1 MRLNYH
7 RFGSGPPLLLLHG
20 IGHRWQGWEPVFDR
34 VAPEREL
41 IAVDLPGFG
50 DSPAPPTGTP
60 AGIDSITD
68 LLVAFLDDLGL
79 ERPHVAGNS
88 LGGWAALELAKR
100 GRAASATAL
109 SPAGFQN
116 ALEAIYQHTSFRIT
130 IRTSRLIADRAEQV
144 LSRPRL
150 RVLAFGQLV
159 RHPLQ
164 IPLGDVGPT
173 VRALAHAPWFDD
185 TLRAINAG
193 RFTGGEQ
200 IAVPTTI
207 AWGEHDLILLRRQA
221 RRAARAI
228 PAARML
234 TLTGC
239 GHVPMTD
246 DPEQVARVLLE
257 GSAG

>member
-1 MRLNYH
+1 MQLNYH
-7 RFGSGPPLLLLHG
+7 RVGDGPPLVLIHG

-34 VAPEREL
+34 LTPEREL
-41 IAVDLPGFG
+41 IAIDLPGFG
-50 DSPAPPTGTP
+50 DSPPPPPGTP

-68 LLVAFLDDLGL
+68 LVSGFLDDLGL

-116 ALEAIYQHTSFRIT
+116 ALEAVYQQTSFRIT
-130 IRTSRLIADRAEQV
+130 VRFSRLIAARAEQV

-150 RVLAFGQLV
+150 RVLAFAQLV
-159 RHPLQ
+159 RRPLQ
-164 IPLGDVGPT
+164 IPLAEVGPT
-173 VRALAHAPWFDD
+173 VRALAHAPWFDE
-185 TLRAINAG
+185 TLRAINTG
-193 RFTGGEQ
+193 RFTGGER

-207 AWGEHDLILLRRQA
+207 AWAEHDLILLPRQA

-228 PAARML
+228 PSARML
-234 TLTGC
+234 TLHGC

-246 DPEQVARVLLE
+246 DPEQVAKVLLE

>member
-1 MRLNYH
+1 MQLNYH
-7 RFGSGPPLLLLHG
+7 RVGSGPPLLLLHG

-50 DSPAPPTGTP
+50 DSPAPPSGTP

-130 IRTSRLIADRAEQV
+130 IRISRLIADRAEQV

-150 RVLAFGQLV
+150 RVLAFAQLV
-159 RHPLQ
+159 HHPLQ
-164 IPLGDVGPT
+164 IPFTHVGPT
-173 VRALAHAPWFDD
+173 VRALARAP
-185 TLRAINAG
+185 
-193 RFTGGEQ
+193 
-200 IAVPTTI
+200 
-207 AWGEHDLILLRRQA
+207 
-221 RRAARAI
+221 
-228 PAARML
+228 
-234 TLTGC
+234 
-239 GHVPMTD
+239 
-246 DPEQVARVLLE
+246 
-257 GSAG
+257 

>member
-1 MRLNYH
+1 MELTYRRVGH
-7 RFGSGPPLLLLHG
+7 GPPLLLLHG

-34 VAPEREL
+34 LTPHREL

-50 DSPAPPTGTP
+50 ESPAPPPGTP
-60 AGIDSITD
+60 AGIESITEI
-68 LLVAFLDDLGL
+68 VSAFLDDLGL

-116 ALEAIYQHTSFRIT
+116 GLEAIYQQTSFRIM
-130 IRTSRLIADRAEQV
+130 IRVSRLIAERAEQV
-144 LSRPRL
+144 LRRPRL

-164 IPLGDVGPT
+164 IPLADVGPT

-193 RFTGGEQ
+193 RFSGGEQ
-200 IAVPTTI
+200 ISVPTTI
-207 AWGEHDLILLRRQA
+207 AWAEHDLILLPHQA

-228 PAARML
+228 PTARML
-234 TLTGC
+234 TLRDC

-246 DPEQVARVLLE
+246 DPEQVAQVLLE
-257 GSAG
+257 GSGG

>member
-1 MRLNYH
+1 M
-7 RFGSGPPLLLLHG
+7 
-20 IGHRWQGWEPVFDR
+20 
-34 VAPEREL
+34 
-41 IAVDLPGFG
+41 
-50 DSPAPPTGTP
+50 
-60 AGIDSITD
+60 
-68 LLVAFLDDLGL
+68 
-79 ERPHVAGNS
+79 AGNS

-130 IRTSRLIADRAEQV
+130 IRISRLIADRAEQV

-150 RVLAFGQLV
+150 RVLAFAQLV
-159 RHPLQ
+159 HHPLQ
-164 IPLGDVGPT
+164 IPLTHVGPT

-234 TLTGC
+234 TLKGC